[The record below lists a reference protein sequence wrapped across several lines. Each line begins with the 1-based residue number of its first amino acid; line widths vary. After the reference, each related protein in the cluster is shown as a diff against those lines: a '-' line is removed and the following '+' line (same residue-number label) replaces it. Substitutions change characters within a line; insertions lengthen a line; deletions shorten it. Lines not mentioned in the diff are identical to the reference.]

1 MSALFGSTI
10 FFCELTHVCVKAS
23 SFGRHD
29 SQLLV
34 TVAIVTVA
42 ILTVAILTVAI
53 VTVTIVTVAI
63 VTVAIVTVAT
73 LMSAFAARHCIHV
86 VQAST
91 GTVYP
96 VVVVRGEHRVA
107 GYERLVA
114 SKRC

>member
-42 ILTVAILTVAI
+42 ILTVAIL
-53 VTVTIVTVAI
+53 TVAI